1 MSASGIDLELL
12 QIVEA
17 LLCASAE
24 PLTQARLAQALD
36 SPAPQLPPIIAE
48 LNARF
53 ETQARPVEI
62 VAVAGG
68 YQLVTRPEY
77 RQYLRRMFRK
87 TGRLTLSRAALE
99 TIAIVAYRQPLTKAD
114 LDQIRGV
121 NSDSVLKS
129 LLEKKLI
136 TIKGRDESVGRPL
149 LYGTTPAFLE
159 AFGLAGLSDLP
170 KLREI
175 AEIMGDG
182 QGPTQLA
189 HAT

>member
-1 MSASGIDLELL
+1 MNANAVDLELL

-17 LLCASAE
+17 LLTASPE
-24 PLTQARLAQALD
+24 PLTQDRLNQALD
-36 SPAPQLPPIIAE
+36 QPAPKLSAIIAE
-48 LNARF
+48 LSARF
-53 ETQARPVEI
+53 QAQARPVEI

-77 RQYLRRMFRK
+77 RHYLQRMFRK
-87 TGRLTLSRAALE
+87 TGRLVLSRAALE

-129 LLEKKLI
+129 LLEKRLI
-136 TIKGRDESVGRPL
+136 TIKGRDETVGRPL

-159 AFGLAGLSDLP
+159 AFGLAGLGDLP